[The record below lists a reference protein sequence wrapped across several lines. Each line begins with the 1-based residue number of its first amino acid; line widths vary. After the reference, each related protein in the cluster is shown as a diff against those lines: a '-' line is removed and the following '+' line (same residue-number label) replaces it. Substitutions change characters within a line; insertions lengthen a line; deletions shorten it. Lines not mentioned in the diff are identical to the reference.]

1 MPEIPEPLTT
11 ADAATLAEFA
21 RACKAAARAVQLY
34 PNGHPAVATTLA
46 RVVQITS
53 PDALRAPLKLTVRQD
68 TLLLGDREAAR
79 PDAAVSELAL
89 LLHNHRV
96 GQATIRPGGTL
107 DAWHSFLLLLGR
119 APDAVRTDGG
129 IARLWA
135 ATTHSH
141 VQLREIDYAEV
152 LRERDGGETGVWN
165 HLLAHCL
172 QGDALHID
180 DEALRHLLEIAGDS
194 TRLTGL
200 VAAADSGNGDGAVG
214 GSAAVIRLLR
224 VIVDAVSAGD
234 PSRLE
239 PILRNMAAAFANLSP
254 DTLLSLLRPRGVAPD
269 TQLVEA
275 VVNRMTDGV
284 VTDFVA
290 HHVAAAGTASDRL
303 ALAFQALVPDRDNQQ
318 RLLALAHDDL
328 AASPLGK
335 MDGFAARWDHVAQQM
350 LATYTDEPF
359 VPVEYARE
367 LSAAQSQATVI
378 EQISDDPPDRISAW
392 VNTIATTELRTL
404 DLALVLDLLDLEVDP
419 DRWAGLMTPVVR
431 LLEDLLLVGD
441 FDAARELLGVL
452 GREAAATESSPRRAH
467 AATAIERLLAGPSV
481 RYVVT
486 HLATADDAQF
496 ETIKSLCVPLGE
508 VLVKPL
514 AEALAGEDR
523 PVARERVTVI
533 LLAFGSVGRRTIERL
548 KQSDNPAIRRTA
560 VYLIREFGGRDTLP
574 DLTDLLDDTE
584 PQVHRAAIRAILNVG
599 TDEAFRILERAL
611 ATGSP
616 HAREAI
622 MQAVGMVRDERAT
635 PMFIYI
641 LRHAGH
647 RGAMTPI
654 HLRAIEALGALRDAA
669 AIEPLCDV
677 LYRGEWW
684 APRRTATIRRA
695 AAGALAR
702 IATPDATAALQQAAA
717 RGPRGVRAAARS
729 CGSLPP
735 SRRAKPTEA
744 GS

>member
-1 MPEIPEPLTT
+1 VPETPEALTT
-11 ADAATLAEFA
+11 EEAATLAEFA

-89 LLHNHRV
+89 LFHNHQV

-107 DAWHSFLLLLGR
+107 DAWHGFLLLLGR
-119 APDAVRTDGG
+119 APDAVRADGG

-152 LRERDGGETGVWN
+152 LRERDGGETAVWN

-172 QGDALHID
+172 QGDALNV
-180 DEALRHLLEIAGDS
+180 DEAGLRHLLEIAGDS
-194 TRLTGL
+194 TRVSELM
-200 VAAADSGNGDGAVG
+200 AAADTGNGDAGLG
-214 GSAAVIRLLR
+214 GSTAVTRLLR
-224 VIVDAVSAGD
+224 AIVDAVSAGD

-239 PILRNMAAAFANLSP
+239 PVLRNLAEAFANLSP
-254 DTLLSLLRPRGVAPD
+254 DTLLSLLRQRGASPE
-269 TQLVEA
+269 TPLVDA
-275 VVNRMTDGV
+275 VVDRMSDGA
-284 VTDFVA
+284 VTHFVA
-290 HHVAAAGTASDRL
+290 HHVAAEGTATERL
-303 ALAFQALVPDRDNQQ
+303 ALAFQALVPDRQNQQ
-318 RLLALAHDDL
+318 RLLALAHDDV
-328 AASPLGK
+328 ASSPLGR
-335 MDGFAARWDHVAQQM
+335 MDGFETKWDQVAEQM

-367 LSAAQSQATVI
+367 LSAVQSQATAI
-378 EQISDDPPDRISAW
+378 EGITDDPPDRISSW
-392 VNTIATTELRTL
+392 VNTIATTELRAL
-404 DLALVLDLLDLEVDP
+404 DLALMLDLLRLESHP
-419 DRWAGLMTPVVR
+419 ERWGGLMTPVVR

-441 FDAARELLGVL
+441 FDAARELLGAL
-452 GREAAATESSPRRAH
+452 GREAAAAESSPRRAP
-467 AATAIERLLAGPSV
+467 AAAAIEMLLGGPSV
-481 RYVVT
+481 RYLMT

-514 AEALAGEDR
+514 AEALAAEDR
-523 PVARERVTVI
+523 PVARERVTAM

-548 KQSDNPAIRRTA
+548 KHSDNPAIRRTA
-560 VYLIREFGGRDTLP
+560 VHLIREFGGSDTLP
-574 DLTDLLDDTE
+574 DLTELLDDTE

-611 ATGSP
+611 ETGSP
-616 HAREAI
+616 HARDAI
-622 MQAVGMVRDERAT
+622 MQAAGMVRDERAT

-641 LRHAGH
+641 LRHAGR
-647 RGAMTPI
+647 RGVMTPI
-654 HLRAIEALGALRDAA
+654 YLRAIESLGALRDAT
-669 AIEPLCDV
+669 AIEPLRDV
-677 LYRGEWW
+677 LYGGEWW

-702 IATPDATAALQQAAA
+702 IATPEATAVLQRAAA
-717 RGPRGVRAAARS
+717 RGSRGVRAAARS
-729 CGSLPP
+729 HLPLA
-735 SRRAKPTEA
+735 SRGAKRTEA